1 MKRYLGLDLG
11 TKTLGVAY
19 SDLMGFTA
27 QSLEIISIDSANNN
41 FGLKRL
47 KEIVKEYQIDEFVL
61 GYPKNM
67 NNTVGVRAK
76 ASEDFKKKL
85 ESKFKLPVH
94 LVDERLSTVAANRV
108 LVKEADVSRR
118 KRKKAVD
125 KLAASFI
132 LQTYLDRNYKL
143 GEKNDW
149 RK

>member
-47 KEIVKEYQIDEFVL
+47 KEIVKEYQIDEIVL

-67 NNTVGVRAK
+67 NNTIGVRAK
-76 ASEDFKKKL
+76 ASEVFKEKL
-85 ESKFKLPVH
+85 ENKFKLPVH
-94 LVDERLSTVAANRV
+94 LIDERLSTVAANRV

-143 GEKNDW
+143 GEKND
-149 RK
+149 

>member
-67 NNTVGVRAK
+67 NNTFGVRAK

-143 GEKNDW
+143 GEKND
-149 RK
+149 

>member
-47 KEIVKEYQIDEFVL
+47 KEIVKEYQIDEIVL

-67 NNTVGVRAK
+67 NNTIGVRAK
-76 ASEDFKKKL
+76 ASEAFKKKL
-85 ESKFKLPVH
+85 ENKFKLPVH
-94 LVDERLSTVAANRV
+94 LIDERLSTVAANRV

-118 KRKKAVD
+118 KQKKAVD

-143 GEKNDW
+143 GEKND
-149 RK
+149 

>member
-47 KEIVKEYQIDEFVL
+47 KEIVKEYQIDEIVL

-67 NNTVGVRAK
+67 NNTIGVRAK
-76 ASEDFKKKL
+76 ASETFKKKL
-85 ESKFKLPVH
+85 ENKFKLPVH
-94 LVDERLSTVAANRV
+94 LIDERLSTVAANRV

-118 KRKKAVD
+118 KQKKAVD

-143 GEKNDW
+143 GEKND
-149 RK
+149 

>member
-143 GEKNDW
+143 GEKND
-149 RK
+149 

>member
-11 TKTLGVAY
+11 KKTLGVAY

-132 LQTYLDRNYKL
+132 FETYLDRNYKL
-143 GEKNDW
+143 GEKND
-149 RK
+149 

>member
-143 GEKNDW
+143 GEKSD
-149 RK
+149 